1 MLKFIKHPDGPEAP
15 DHLFLSYKEMAQHA
29 RRYMGAGTYY
39 VAINHQDIA
48 PDKMKLA
55 KRTED
60 RCLWVAG
67 IGYIE

>member
-29 RRYMGAGTYY
+29 RRYMQAGTYY
-39 VAINHQDIA
+39 VAINHQDVA

-60 RCLWVAG
+60 RRLWVAG
-67 IGYIE
+67 IGYVG